1 MAQRALRAFRFGLA
15 FGDDRPAENRL
26 MQPAAIPSIPMS
38 SVTAI
43 IVTFQPDLSA
53 LHAQLARLRPQV
65 AQAVIVDNA
74 SGTEVA
80 ADLQA
85 LGHTFKA
92 RLLRN
97 RNNLGI
103 AAALNQGIAVAR
115 TLGATHVLLMDQDSL
130 PAADMVEKLSLAL
143 ARLQSQETVA
153 AVGPVAEDLRTGE
166 AAPFV
171 RVGFPLNRKIPAV
184 PGECV
189 YCDFLITSG
198 SLVPLVA
205 LDAIGGM
212 DEALFIDNVDME
224 WSFVPCAACGIR
236 AAWRWRCPHGPPHR
250 RRHPPDGAR
259 RQLRAFAAAAL
270 LHDAQPRAAVPAQ
283 RDAVCLDRAGHPPR
297 AAQAAAFL
305 AAGAAARPQCRR
317 DAGRAA

>member
-1 MAQRALRAFRFGLA
+1 
-15 FGDDRPAENRL
+15 
-26 MQPAAIPSIPMS
+26 MQAAAIPSTSMA
-38 SVTAI
+38 SVTAV
-43 IVTFQPDLSA
+43 IVTFRPDLSA

-85 LGHTFKA
+85 LAHTFKA

-97 RNNLGI
+97 RSNLGI
-103 AAALNQGIAVAR
+103 AAALNQGIAAAR
-115 TLGATHVLLMDQDSL
+115 ALGATHVLLMDQDSM
-130 PAADMVEKLSLAL
+130 PAADMVEKLLAAL

-171 RVGFPLNRKIPAV
+171 RVGFPLNHKIPAV

-198 SLVPLVA
+198 SLVPLAA
-205 LDAIGGM
+205 LDVIGGM

-224 WSFVPCAACGIR
+224 WSFRARRAGYALHGVGDARMGHRIGDGIR
-236 AAWRWRCPHGPPHR
+236 RMALGASFVHSPLRLYYMMRNRVLLYR
-250 RRHPPDGAR
+250 RRATPFVWIAQDIPR
-259 RQLRAFAAAAL
+259 AL
-270 LHDAQPRAAVPAQ
+270 LKLLRFSLLVAPRGRNARAMLAGL
-283 RDAVCLDRAGHPPR
+283 RDGILGRTGPKPH
-297 AAQAAAFL
+297 
-305 AAGAAARPQCRR
+305 
-317 DAGRAA
+317 AGR